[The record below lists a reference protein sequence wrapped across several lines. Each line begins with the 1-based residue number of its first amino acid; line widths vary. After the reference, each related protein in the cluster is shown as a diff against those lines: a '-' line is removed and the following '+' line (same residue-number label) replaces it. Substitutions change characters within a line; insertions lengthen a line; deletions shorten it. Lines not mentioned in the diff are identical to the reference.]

1 MRGRG
6 CDLPLILDDVLVNFD
21 IERTRSAAE
30 LLIEFGHAGHQVLV
44 FTCHE
49 HVMEMFGELG
59 ADVRRLPEHS
69 SSSRH
74 EAVAKTVVQ
83 NKFVQKKLTEQSLP
97 QQESRRRITSPRRE
111 GRALPEP
118 ALVATASL
126 TEFMIGYDDGDSAD
140 FVVGYDGPANDDPTE
155 SEWTNESS
163 IETESHGFNR
173 AGPFPGDWHGSPV
186 DEPHQ
191 RRVDGLWD
199 TDSFL
204 EQPVGKSEVDSTP
217 WISDPSLPPPVSTVA
232 RSDRGGWPTTRL
244 NVDDLPSSFD
254 RSTLLDDRLSRPT
267 EAAEYDSGA
276 YHEGDDASGLTKDL
290 EHEETE
296 DDVDESGEDDGHFD
310 EHQTA
315 NEGGTADQ
323 ADDEVDDDVYDNL
336 KDEYVTSDED
346 DASGDDINDELE
358 DEDEI
363 QDEYDANDEEDESDD
378 DMDDEFEDGDES
390 DEDAQ
395 IEDEY
400 DASDEEDESDD
411 DFDDELEDED
421 ESDDEEKAKLDG
433 TKSEESSLDSSTVS
447 GDFPAESE
455 AESEYEYEYV
465 DDESET
471 SETDVIG

>member
-1 MRGRG
+1 MINRRQQWEALIQQRDARNEDLAKLLTDKAASKTVIGELVAEGGDTVAERLKALQADSERTDLRIKELLLRRGELAERCRQLAEDRGPAEKMLDLAQLNAKLDQAVEQTQTVSAIMHLLRHVYKRDEKDRQPETLKEASDHLRRMTQEKYTRIWTPLDDDTLFVDDPNRLSIPVDQLSRGTREQLFLALRLALVSGYARRG

-97 QQESRRRITSPRRE
+97 QQESRRRLTSPRRE

-232 RSDRGGWPTTRL
+232 RSDRGGWPTT
-244 NVDDLPSSFD
+244 P
-254 RSTLLDDRLSRPT
+254 
-267 EAAEYDSGA
+267 
-276 YHEGDDASGLTKDL
+276 
-290 EHEETE
+290 
-296 DDVDESGEDDGHFD
+296 
-310 EHQTA
+310 QC
-315 NEGGTADQ
+315 
-323 ADDEVDDDVYDNL
+323 
-336 KDEYVTSDED
+336 
-346 DASGDDINDELE
+346 
-358 DEDEI
+358 
-363 QDEYDANDEEDESDD
+363 
-378 DMDDEFEDGDES
+378 
-390 DEDAQ
+390 
-395 IEDEY
+395 
-400 DASDEEDESDD
+400 
-411 DFDDELEDED
+411 
-421 ESDDEEKAKLDG
+421 
-433 TKSEESSLDSSTVS
+433 
-447 GDFPAESE
+447 
-455 AESEYEYEYV
+455 
-465 DDESET
+465 
-471 SETDVIG
+471 